1 MWAWIYKE
9 SGLINMDRTDRIWIQ
24 RRPEDSYYYLKARQ
38 NGTEC
43 IIDIFDDYDSAVG
56 YLNRIAAGLKIGAAV
71 LPK

>member
-1 MWAWIYKE
+1 MWAWMYKE
-9 SGLINMDRTDRIWIQ
+9 SGLINLDRTDRIWIQ
-24 RRPEDSYYYLKARQ
+24 RRPEDSYYYLKVRQ

-56 YLNRIAAGLKIGAAV
+56 YLNRIAAGLKIRAAV

>member
-56 YLNRIAAGLKIGAAV
+56 YLNKIAVCLRHETAV
-71 LPK
+71 LFE